1 MHRLIGILLLGLVSA
16 CSAESP
22 SGGTPPAAE
31 PPRFVAGTDYTVLQP
46 PQSTRAPVDKIELV
60 EVFGYSCIHCAHLQP
75 LINEWKPT
83 LADDVHFEYVPAVFG
98 GVWEAYARVFYTAQ
112 TMGVLERSHDALFKA
127 IHEESRFNSLEDV
140 AGFYAQYDIDPQQ
153 FIATMSSFP
162 VEAKVNEARERVP
175 AWGVEGTP
183 TMIVASKYRVTVPR
197 VDNGMQRML
206 EVVDFLIA
214 TERAE
219 RAAAR

>member
-1 MHRLIGILLLGLVSA
+1 MNRLIGILLLGLVSA
-16 CSAESP
+16 CSAETP
-22 SGGTPPAAE
+22 SGSTPATAE
-31 PPRFVAGTDYTVLQP
+31 PPRFVAGTDYTVLEPAQP
-46 PQSTRAPVDKIELV
+46 THAPGDKIEVV
-60 EVFGYSCIHCAHLQP
+60 EVFGYSCIHCANLQP
-75 LINEWKPT
+75 LVNEWKKT

-127 IHEESRFNSLEDV
+127 IHEESRFNNLEDV

-153 FIATMSSFP
+153 FMATMSSFP
-162 VEAKVNEARERVP
+162 VEAKISEARSRVP
-175 AWGVEGTP
+175 AYGVEGTP
-183 TMIVASKYRVTVPR
+183 TMIVAGKYRVTVPR
-197 VDNGMQRML
+197 IDNGMQKML

-219 RAAAR
+219 RKAR